1 MPEAKRVFV
10 SYSHESEEHAARVLA
25 FGARLLKEG
34 VDATVDQFTKEPA
47 GGWPLWMEQ
56 QIEAADFVVMICTAI
71 YRQRVEHPERT
82 KAGAGVFWEANL
94 VRNAIYASKGA
105 DTRFMPAYFGEDGEA
120 NILTLL
126 QGGSRYQIDSA
137 AGYEALYRRLTSQPK
152 VVKPELGQLVVLPPR
167 DPLPQ
172 ETAPAE
178 ATEATATAESEAS
191 LTASL
196 AFQRLVPLIHCDES
210 GLKSLAGEIKTY
222 IRFDNYLS
230 KPLALYWINYEGE
243 RVFYGELQP
252 GRPQLQE
259 TFATH
264 PWVVAKTEA
273 NGGACV
279 AIFEPKSYPGLA
291 VIE

>member
-34 VDATVDQFTKEPA
+34 VDATVDQFTNEPA

-56 QIEAADFVVMICTAI
+56 EIAAADFVVMICTAV
-71 YRQRVEHPERT
+71 YRQRVEHPEQM

-94 VRNAIYASKGA
+94 VRNAIYASKGT
-105 DTRFMPAYFGEDGEA
+105 DTRFIPAYFGEDGET

-137 AGYEALYRRLTSQPK
+137 AGYEALYRRLTNQPAA
-152 VVKPELGQLVVLPPR
+152 VKPELGQLVVLPPR
-167 DPLPQ
+167 NAPSG
-172 ETAPAE
+172 ESAPAQ
-178 ATEATATAESEAS
+178 AADATATAAGESS
-191 LTASL
+191 LHEPL
-196 AFQRLVPLIHCDES
+196 AFTRLAPLSRCDAS
-210 GLKSLAGEIKTY
+210 GLKSQAGEITTY

-230 KPLALYWINYEGE
+230 EPLALYWINYEGQ

-264 PWVVAKTEA
+264 PWMVAKTEA